1 MQALS
6 ETCERALLAPTVP
19 IARFCNTSHL
29 TVFALHPLLKTL
41 QMILSSDA
49 CGGPFAALATDHG
62 SCNAQVWKYACMKL
76 YFTLVLVTSS

>member
-19 IARFCNTSHL
+19 TACFCNTSHL
-29 TVFALHPLLKTL
+29 TVFALHPPLKTL
-41 QMILSSDA
+41 QMLLSSNA
-49 CGGPFAALATDHG
+49 CGGPFAALTTDHG

-76 YFTLVLVTSS
+76 YFTLVLVTSC